1 METNDIIMIG
11 AVIIA
16 PILAVQVQKY
26 LEKIREHKYK
36 KIRLFYALISTR
48 TSRVSYEHVQALNMI
63 DIEFYGRIIFKKRFQ
78 NKKDKAVQDSW
89 KEYHDHLNSKMEPEL
104 WNQKSDELFV
114 ALLYNMAKALNY
126 EFDKV
131 ELKRSAYSPI
141 AHGEYENDNLII
153 RQSLAKILSG
163 EKPLPMKLEQLIV
176 SDEELEAQKK
186 LRDLLI
192 EFLEGK
198 KKIPIEIS
206 KE

>member
-1 METNDIIMIG
+1 MEAKDIIMIG
-11 AVIIA
+11 AVLIA
-16 PILAVQVQKY
+16 PVLAVQVQKY
-26 LEKIREHKYK
+26 LEKIRENKNR

-63 DIEFYGRIIFKKRFQ
+63 DIEFYGKIIFKWRFQ
-78 NKKDKAVQDSW
+78 TKKEKSVQNSW
-89 KEYHDHLNSKMEPEL
+89 KEYHDHLNSKMEQAL
-104 WNQKSDELFV
+104 WNQKSDDLFV

-126 EFDKV
+126 DFDKV
-131 ELKRSAYSPI
+131 ELKRNAYSPI

-163 EKPLPMKLEQLIV
+163 EKPLPMKLEQLLV
-176 SDEELEAQKK
+176 SDEELAEQKK
-186 LRDLLI
+186 LRELLI

-198 KKIPIEIS
+198 MKIPVKIT